1 MSFQVVNYYDKIK
14 QKKEDKVDRSYPNE
28 HLMNI
33 SLPARVLVCA
43 PSGQGKTSL
52 LMNMVDGIGVWD
64 KIILWAKDLE
74 DPLYKDFIER
84 CRKVEK
90 KYKTQILLAISDHKD
105 LPDVDKDFDRKE
117 NNLLIC
123 DDLIAED
130 KKALAKLDPYFIRG
144 RKQGITMFFLTQGYF
159 DVPKKIRKN
168 CNYVILKK
176 MKNIKDLGRIICEF
190 AFDVKPEEMLQMY
203 QYAMRGDPHTS
214 FFMLDAE
221 TKTDALKYRAN
232 FDPIPL
238 ARLS

>member
-14 QKKEDKVDRSYPNE
+14 TKPQDKVDRSYPNE
-28 HLMNI
+28 DRINI
-33 SLPARVLVCA
+33 TLPARVLVCA

-74 DPLYKDFIER
+74 EPLYKDFIER
-84 CRKVEK
+84 CRKAEK
-90 KYKTQILLAISDHKD
+90 KFKTQILLAITDHKD
-105 LPDVDKDFDRKE
+105 LPDVDRDFDRKE

-176 MKNIKDLGRIICEF
+176 MKNIKDLGRIIREF
-190 AFDVKPEEMLQMY
+190 AFDVKPEQMLQMY

-232 FDPIPL
+232 FDPIPQ
-238 ARLS
+238 